1 MVKMTS
7 GKNDVADK
15 MEPVPKEAVKTAV
28 LPQVPALRPVV
39 SAPKAPVPR
48 QRRWLWFGAGI
59 LAVGLSVAGYF
70 QPWVTQPLVVAV
82 EVATLAPV
90 TRILAVNGRIASAQS
105 VAVRPLVSGR
115 LDALLVAEGD
125 VVTAGQVLA
134 QINAQA
140 ANASMRQAVAGL
152 DAALVAQ
159 VGAVE
164 TYARSVALGGNIA
177 RSVLD
182 AQARAV
188 QSAGQEV
195 ARTTALVDQARIAL
209 ENYTLRAPIA
219 GDVLVLAV
227 DPGQSVDPSVVLMT
241 LADLT
246 DLLVETDVDEG
257 YATQISRG
265 QLAVLQL
272 AGEGEARPG
281 RVGFVSSRVDV
292 ATGGLALKL
301 MFDEGVEAPIG
312 LTVTANIVVD
322 QQDAALTL
330 PRTALVPKDAV
341 EGVFLVKDGTA
352 RFQAVEVVD
361 WPAARLIVTKGL
373 AVGDAMIVDGTGIEA
388 GQAVRVMAP

>member
-1 MVKMTS
+1 
-7 GKNDVADK
+7 
-15 MEPVPKEAVKTAV
+15 
-28 LPQVPALRPVV
+28 
-39 SAPKAPVPR
+39 
-48 QRRWLWFGAGI
+48 
-59 LAVGLSVAGYF
+59 
-70 QPWVTQPLVVAV
+70 
-82 EVATLAPV
+82 
-90 TRILAVNGRIASAQS
+90 
-105 VAVRPLVSGR
+105 
-115 LDALLVAEGD
+115 
-125 VVTAGQVLA
+125 
-134 QINAQA
+134 
-140 ANASMRQAVAGL
+140 MRQAVAGL

-219 GDVLVLAV
+219 GDVLLLAV

-330 PRTALVPKDAV
+330 PRTALVTKDAE

-352 RFQAVEVVD
+352 RFQPVEVVD

-388 GQAVRVMAP
+388 GQAVRVMVP